1 MMPNTMEWNDVK
13 TSIEKEIS
21 EIGVERGEFV
31 VSAMTKA
38 VANAMNYFLEHS
50 HEQDL
55 PALDIGTGTAYHT
68 ALLLSKKYPRV
79 ISVDINPQA
88 ITYAK
93 DRINRFLPDIKQFEI
108 GDFQSFVTQ
117 SEGLEQAVNFY
128 NYDLNKVA
136 QNKDFKYALAS
147 FNPPI
152 LYPFHKVTYEKPATN
167 GVYFENEDIK
177 DERNDLLYQLYDTI
191 AKNNLKKG
199 SHILCIW
206 ANLNR
211 HLVEK
216 EPFKSNDPEYVHPS
230 VILENWFDFEF
241 ENEPEP
247 FEDFYC
253 HKTVLGAGFFN
264 QSETGKLYS
273 ANIRHGIENDYY
285 SKLLIP
291 SEDESLAGTYFNFG
305 VLHLEKTSDNENKFK
320 IINGS
325 SKG

>member
-1 MMPNTMEWNDVK
+1 MQNAVNWEK
-13 TSIEKEIS
+13 IKLSIEKEIAD
-21 EIGVERGEFV
+21 IGVKRGEFV

-38 VANAMNYFLEHS
+38 VANAMNYFLKHS
-50 HEQDL
+50 NVQDL

-68 ALLLSKKYPRV
+68 ALLLSKQYSQV

-93 DRINRFLPDIKQFEI
+93 ERIRRYLPHIEQFEEA
-108 GDFQSFVTQ
+108 DFETFISK
-117 SEGLEQAVNFY
+117 SKEYKQAVNFY
-128 NYDLNKVA
+128 NYDLDAIAK
-136 QNKDFKYALAS
+136 NKDFKYALAS

-177 DERNDLLYQLYDTI
+177 DKRNDLLYRLYDTI

-211 HLVEK
+211 HLVEV
-216 EPFKSNDPEYVHPS
+216 EPFESKNPEYVHPS
-230 VILENWFDFEF
+230 KILENWFGFEF
-241 ENEPEP
+241 ENEPES
-247 FEDFYC
+247 FEGFYC
-253 HKTVLGAGFFN
+253 HQTILGAGFFN

-291 SEDESLAGTYFNFG
+291 SDEDNLAGTYFHFG
-305 VLHLEKTSDNENKFK
+305 VLHLEKTSDSENKFK

-325 SKG
+325 SRG